1 MTKKH
6 KFMIRLQDKHEYEV
20 ETADATM
27 YLFGDLVFDK
37 DAYTITYRDEAGDLA
52 GCTTAITC
60 KGDEVS
66 IHRTGPFQTELIME
80 KGRRHSCLYST
91 EYGDVLMG
99 VYAENI
105 DSHMAETGGYL
116 EFAYTIDF
124 DGDFVS
130 RNTLHL
136 TVKETF

>member
-1 MTKKH
+1 MASSCPKH
-6 KFMIRLQDKHEYEV
+6 IR
-20 ETADATM
+20 
-27 YLFGDLVFDK
+27 
-37 DAYTITYRDEAGDLA
+37 R
-52 GCTTAITC
+52 
-60 KGDEVS
+60 S
-66 IHRTGPFQTELIME
+66 IRRTGPYHTELIME

-91 EYGDVLMG
+91 EYGEVLMG